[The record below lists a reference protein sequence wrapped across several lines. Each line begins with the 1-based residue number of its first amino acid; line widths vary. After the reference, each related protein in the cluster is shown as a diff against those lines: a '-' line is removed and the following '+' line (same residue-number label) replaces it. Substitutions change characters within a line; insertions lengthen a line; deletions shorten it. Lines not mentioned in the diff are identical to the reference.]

1 MGIYCPKCNAENR
14 DTAKFCQQ
22 CSATLSSEQVCVRCG
37 TPNPAVAKYCLNCA
51 TPLRTD
57 NPVATAPQ
65 IQPVR
70 ATVADRYLIRQTV
83 GRGGMGAVYDA
94 TDMRTQRRVALK
106 EMSEVDFTHP
116 AERQQ
121 AIVQFQQEGQL
132 LANLDH
138 ANLPKVTDVFE
149 FDGKQYLAMDFVDGL
164 PLDELLHQNDGQPFA
179 ERQVT
184 QWADELCDVLGY
196 LHGQQIVFRDLKPGN
211 IMIDRTGRVKLI
223 DFGIA
228 RVIRPGQ
235 SRDTQNLG
243 TLGYAAP
250 EQLGTA
256 QSDART
262 DIYALGVTLYEML
275 TGYDP
280 TTSPLNLPP
289 IRDLNTA
296 ITPVMERVIT
306 RAIEPD
312 RNKRWQTVAEIR
324 VTLMAERPATSNQ
337 PGPWMPPGGT
347 VLASGSV
354 GRSAGR
360 IRTSRPTARLVA
372 AVAQLSN
379 LQLAMAGAGVLLAV
393 AAALWFG
400 TPILSQDSAI
410 WNSIPLV
417 AIVAPL
423 IYSAARRPY
432 AAPIGHVVFSM
443 VGAIITSARLFDGD
457 LAQGRLDLTLLT
469 AFICA
474 GLIEFFTRR
483 LPKVRGKHQDE
494 AWQRE
499 LVWLSLMA
507 ISVSVLMIGV
517 VWSWDFGLNP
527 LLWISAAML
536 GALGWFIGDSIQQ
549 WLLFKQTGIKRG
561 RGGN

>member
-1 MGIYCPKCNAENR
+1 MGIYCPKCGAENR
-14 DTAKFCQQ
+14 DTAKFCHQ
-22 CSATLSSEQVCVRCG
+22 CSATMSLKQVCANCG
-37 TPNPAVAKYCLNCA
+37 TQNPAVAKYCLNCA
-51 TPLRTD
+51 TPLRAGG
-57 NPVATAPQ
+57 PVAAGTPL
-65 IQPVR
+65 QPSSV
-70 ATVADRYLIRQTV
+70 TVADRYLIRQTV

-106 EMSEVDFTHP
+106 EMSEVDFTPP
-116 AERQQ
+116 AERQH

-149 FDGKQYLAMDFVDGL
+149 FNGKQYLAMDFVDGL
-164 PLDELLHQNDGQPFA
+164 PLDELLHQNDGRPFA
-179 ERQVT
+179 EGQVT

-280 TTSPLNLPP
+280 TTSPMNLPP
-289 IRDLNTA
+289 IRELNA
-296 ITPVMERVIT
+296 SVTPAMERVIT

-324 VTLMAERPATSNQ
+324 VTLVAARSAASNEPA
-337 PGPWMPPGGT
+337 PWLPPGGAT
-347 VLASGSV
+347 LTSGA
-354 GRSAGR
+354 GRVAGR

-379 LQLAMAGAGVLLAV
+379 TQLAIAGAAVLIAV

-400 TPILSQDSAI
+400 TPFLSQDRMI
-410 WNSIPLV
+410 WNNIPLV

-423 IYSAARRPY
+423 IYSAARRSY

-443 VGAIITSARLFDGD
+443 VGAVITGARLFEGD
-457 LAQGRLDLTLLT
+457 LAQGRLGLTLLT
-469 AFICA
+469 ALMSA
-474 GLIEFFTRR
+474 VLIEIFTRR
-483 LPKVRGKHQDE
+483 LPKVRGKYQDE

-499 LVWLSLMA
+499 LAWLCLMA
-507 ISVSVLMIGV
+507 ISVSALMIGM
-517 VWSWDFGLNP
+517 VWNWDFGLNP
-527 LLWISAAML
+527 LLWISAALL